1 MPPNPPE
8 TVNIEL
14 ITMSALFQSKLFE
27 PTTSHRFIA
36 SFIFQG
42 VPSTLDFAFQKI
54 SGLSREL
61 DVSPYSEGGENLRNT
76 YLAGKVNHGSL
87 VLERGVMTVT
97 PLTGIFENIMRGGK
111 LIYADVIILLLGE
124 NSLPV
129 ASWTLSNALPV
140 RWSTGDFDAMTSKV
154 LINKLELRYQEMFWL
169 GVKA

>member
-1 MPPNPPE
+1 
-8 TVNIEL
+8 
-14 ITMSALFQSKLFE
+14 MSSLFHSKLFE
-27 PTTSHRFIA
+27 PTPSHSFIA
-36 SFIFQG
+36 SFIFRG
-42 VPSTLDFAFQKI
+42 IPSTLDVGFQKI

-61 DVSPYSEGGENLRNT
+61 TVSPYSEGGENLRNN

-97 PLTGIFENIMRGGK
+97 PLTSIFENIMRGGE

-129 ASWTLSNALPV
+129 ASWTLSNALPI
-140 RWSTGDFDAMTSKV
+140 RWSTGDFDAMTSKI
-154 LINKLELRYQEMFWL
+154 LINRLELRYQEMFWL